1 MSAESPPFACALNF
15 NVSAQAAEHCGG
27 RLDTLLHVAI
37 TWCAR
42 RQATANR
49 PKQLNRRGLGSLPQ
63 APGAPARRPLG
74 TTPPLPD

>member
-49 PKQLNRRGLGSLPQ
+49 PKQLNRALASV
-63 APGAPARRPLG
+63 AA
-74 TTPPLPD
+74 